1 MTLAVPAVN
10 AMRGRRISKMVS
22 LLALRI
28 SFFFDQFYPYYSER
42 HHFPG
47 AHFGI

>member
-1 MTLAVPAVN
+1 MTLVVPAVN

-28 SFFFDQFYPYYSER
+28 SFFFDRFHPYCSER
-42 HHFPG
+42 RHFPG
-47 AHFGI
+47 AYFGI